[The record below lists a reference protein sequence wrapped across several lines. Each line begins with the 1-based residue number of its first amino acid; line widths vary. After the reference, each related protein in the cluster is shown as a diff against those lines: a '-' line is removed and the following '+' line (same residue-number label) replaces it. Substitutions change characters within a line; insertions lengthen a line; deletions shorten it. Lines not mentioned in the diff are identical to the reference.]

1 VLTAKVCVQYEG
13 DWTAALG
20 PYGVFGEFLAS
31 TFHEEGYVGLVALET
46 TDFAEVVATIEGHE
60 TVDELELVERY
71 PVDRTDRT
79 TGTLYLQGSIDET
92 TPLQTLLRHGYLPLG
107 PTKLEHGRECFDL
120 LLTDRSA
127 LASVTDML
135 DTFGPVEV
143 ERISQEFR
151 REITPSTAEWQELLS
166 AIPPRQRE
174 VLNLAL
180 ERGYFEVPRDVTLA
194 EIADEMDV
202 TKTTASN
209 HLRKAQGRLMEFLVR
224 HVNLAASDE

>member
-1 VLTAKVCVQYEG
+1 
-13 DWTAALG
+13 
-20 PYGVFGEFLAS
+20 
-31 TFHEEGYVGLVALET
+31 
-46 TDFAEVVATIEGHE
+46 
-60 TVDELELVERY
+60 
-71 PVDRTDRT
+71 
-79 TGTLYLQGSIDET
+79 
-92 TPLQTLLRHGYLPLG
+92 
-107 PTKLEHGRECFDL
+107 
-120 LLTDRSA
+120 LLTDRTA
-127 LASVTDML
+127 LTRVTDML
-135 DTFGPVEV
+135 DPFGPVEV

-166 AIPPRQRE
+166 SIPPRQRE

-224 HVNLAASDE
+224 HVNLAASGE